1 MPARREI
8 LIDAYN
14 VIYAHP
20 KLGPLVRRDAA
31 RAREEFLALVASRLP
46 ADGSVGIVVFDA
58 MRDPRPP
65 SETGRTGRERQRGL
79 QVVYARESADAWIQ
93 TRIREHAEPGLLTIV
108 TSDNAILAT
117 ARAHGAVI
125 LRVSDF
131 LQLAARRQARLREI
145 RSSEK
150 PAHQSPREIEEW
162 ERLFGE
168 RQRDDGEGTGGHDS
182 GD

>member
-14 VIYAHP
+14 VIYADP
-20 KLGPLVRRDAA
+20 KLGPLVRRDAERA
-31 RAREEFLALVASRLP
+31 RAEFLALVAARLP
-46 ADGSVGIVVFDA
+46 PDGSLGVVVFDA

-65 SETGRTGRERQRGL
+65 AETGRTGRQRTHGL

-93 TRIREHAEPGLLTIV
+93 DRIRAHPDPGRLTIV
-108 TSDNAILAT
+108 TSDKAILDT
-117 ARAHGAVI
+117 ARAHGAGI

-150 PAHQSPREIEEW
+150 PAHQSRRELEEW
-162 ERLFGE
+162 ERLFGRRSADNGKDAGDQE
-168 RQRDDGEGTGGHDS
+168 DDD
-182 GD
+182 

>member
-1 MPARREI
+1 MAARREI

-14 VIYAHP
+14 VIFAHP
-20 KLGPLVRRDAA
+20 KLGPLVRRDPE
-31 RAREEFLALVASRLP
+31 RARDEFLALVASRLP
-46 ADGSVGIVVFDA
+46 PDGALGVVVFDA
-58 MRDPRPP
+58 ARDPRPIAT
-65 SETGRTGRERQRGL
+65 TGRTGQERHRGL
-79 QVVYARESADAWIQ
+79 QVIYARETADAWIQ
-93 TRIREHAEPGLLTIV
+93 ARIRAHAEPEVLTIV

-117 ARAHGAVI
+117 ARAHGAGI

-150 PAHQSPREIEEW
+150 PAHQSPREIQEW

-168 RQRDDGEGTGGHDS
+168 HRREDGEDGGGQDA
-182 GD
+182 GG